1 MKDSSVN
8 WNTRLHCQ
16 VSFIKYEVKNH
27 SDSWTTYCSWFTS
40 HHQTVDTTWPSGL
53 TLTLKPWTL
62 RWRSTFRHFSSLQI
76 NNFLKCP
83 TLQQCVGVFFVSL
96 PEKSDLTYFFIF
108 IFFFCLLQTTVWL
121 QKRPDRVV
129 ELSRGG
135 TTTPPQ
141 RSARSSPMEAAKGIS
156 TTTWTW
162 MSAPGLVTAQVS
174 VGSTHTCVCWH
185 LERVVYLSGS
195 AVKSISCSVYR
206 VCREKKQ
213 HPQIQTNIYSSSRN
227 SKYNVRKIHTDTL
240 G

>member
-83 TLQQCVGVFFVSL
+83 TLQQCVGVFFCFTSWKIWPNL
-96 PEKSDLTYFFIF
+96 LFYFF
-108 IFFFCLLQTTVWL
+108 
-121 QKRPDRVV
+121 
-129 ELSRGG
+129 S
-135 TTTPPQ
+135 
-141 RSARSSPMEAAKGIS
+141 SA
-156 TTTWTW
+156 
-162 MSAPGLVTAQVS
+162 
-174 VGSTHTCVCWH
+174 
-185 LERVVYLSGS
+185 
-195 AVKSISCSVYR
+195 
-206 VCREKKQ
+206 
-213 HPQIQTNIYSSSRN
+213 SSRPLYG
-227 SKYNVRKIHTDTL
+227 SKKGRTVSWSFPAVALQRRLREVRGVLLWRLQRESQQLLEHGWVHQGL
-240 G
+240 LRLRYQ